1 MDPPLCFVIFRIS
14 LLEGRCRMSNRI
26 RTWSRLPCLTT
37 VALAAVIA
45 AGGGASAAPGH
56 QQEWSASVDA
66 RTPGEPVM
74 AIVSLQHQQITIYD
88 AKGWILRA
96 PVSTGQ
102 KGRETPAGIFSVLEK
117 EAEHYSNLYD
127 DAFMPHMQRLTW
139 SGIAL
144 HGGVLPGHP
153 ASHGCIRL
161 PYEFAGRLFDVTK
174 VGMRVIIAPGDATP
188 VTIAH
193 PVLVPPTSSANAE
206 GAAKAAAAEADE
218 AASKVDQAR
227 LAAATATREAA
238 RASVTMRVQ
247 ENQKRKAEAK
257 IAAAERAVASASSD
271 DAREVAKDAQAEAA
285 AALADIEAQFATAKE
300 QAQAKLDAVAPA
312 RQAAVAA
319 AADARAAAEKARA
332 LAHELEP
339 VSVFISRK
347 TQHLYLRQAF
357 QPVLDVP
364 ITIRDPERPIG
375 THIFTAMDRT
385 GDNGGIEWTVV
396 SLQHGRTERSVAEH
410 SAAGGSPAGQD
421 VQLASTDQSSP
432 EAALDRIVIP
442 PETAERVATMIS
454 PRSSVIISD
463 EGLSSETGRGTDFVV
478 LLSGEPQGGIAT
490 RRRSYGGYGRY
501 GDRYWGSPFRSPF
514 FSTW

>member
-1 MDPPLCFVIFRIS
+1 
-14 LLEGRCRMSNRI
+14 
-26 RTWSRLPCLTT
+26 
-37 VALAAVIA
+37 
-45 AGGGASAAPGH
+45 
-56 QQEWSASVDA
+56 
-66 RTPGEPVM
+66 M
-74 AIVSLQHQQITIYD
+74 AIVSLQRQQITIYD
-88 AKGWILRA
+88 TKGWILRA

-102 KGRETPAGIFSVLEK
+102 KGRETPAGIFSVLGK

-144 HGGVLPGHP
+144 HGGMLPGHP

-174 VGMRVIIAPGDATP
+174 VGMRVIIAPGDAAP
-188 VTIAH
+188 VTIAQ
-193 PVLVPPTSSANAE
+193 PVLFPPTTSANAE
-206 GAAKAAAAEADE
+206 AAAKAAAAAADE

-238 RASVTMRVQ
+238 RSSVTMRVQ
-247 ENQKRKAEAK
+247 DNQKRKAEAK
-257 IAAAERAVASASSD
+257 VAAAERAVASASSD
-271 DAREVAKDAQAEAA
+271 EDREAAKDAQTKAV

-312 RQAAVAA
+312 RQAVVAA
-319 AADARAAAEKARA
+319 DADARAAAEKARQ
-332 LAHELEP
+332 LAHDLEP

-347 TQHLYLRQAF
+347 TQRLYLRQAF

-364 ITIRDPERPIG
+364 ITIRDPDRPIG

-396 SLQHGRTERSVAEH
+396 SLQHGQAERAVAEH
-410 SAAGGSPAGQD
+410 TAPGGSAGGQQN
-421 VQLASTDQSSP
+421 VQLASTDQNSP

-442 PETAERVATMIS
+442 PETAERIAAMIS

-463 EGLSSETGRGTDFVV
+463 EGLSSETGRHTDFVV

-501 GDRYWGSPFRSPF
+501 GDRWGSPFRSPF

>member
-1 MDPPLCFVIFRIS
+1 
-14 LLEGRCRMSNRI
+14 MSNRI
-26 RTWSRLPCLTT
+26 RTWSRLPYPTT
-37 VALAAVIA
+37 VALAALIA
-45 AGGGASAAPGH
+45 AGGGAGAAPGH

-66 RTPGEPVM
+66 RSPGEPVM
-74 AIVSLQHQQITIYD
+74 AIVSLQRQQITIYD
-88 AKGWILRA
+88 SKGWILRA

-174 VGMRVIIAPGDATP
+174 VGMRVIIAPGDAAP
-188 VTIAH
+188 VTMAH
-193 PVLVPPTSSANAE
+193 PVLFPPTSSANAE
-206 GAAKAAAAEADE
+206 ATAKAAAAEADE

-238 RASVTMRVQ
+238 RASVTLRVQ

-257 IAAAERAVASASSD
+257 VAAAERAVASAASD
-271 DAREVAKDAQAEAA
+271 DAREEAKDAQTKAA
-285 AALADIEAQFATAKE
+285 AALADIEMQFATAKE

-312 RQAAVAA
+312 RQAVVAA
-319 AADARAAAEKARA
+319 DADARAAAEKARK

-357 QPVLDVP
+357 QPVLEVP
-364 ITIRDPERPIG
+364 ITIRDSDRPIG

-396 SLQHGRTERSVAEH
+396 SLQHGQAEHAVAEH
-410 SAAGGSPAGQD
+410 TAPTGSPAGQQN
-421 VQLASTDQSSP
+421 VQLASTDQASP
-432 EAALDRIVIP
+432 EAAIGRIDIP
-442 PETAERVATMIS
+442 AETIERIAAMIS
-454 PRSSVIISD
+454 PRSSIIISD
-463 EGLSSETGRGTDFVV
+463 EGLSTETGRRTDFVV